1 VSWAE
6 PILHVDMDSFFVEV
20 ERLAAPELIGRPVA
34 VGGAGPR
41 GVIASASYEAR
52 AHGARSAQP
61 TAIARRLC
69 PELIVVPADH
79 GRYAEVSEEVFAL
92 FRSITPLVEG
102 LSLDEAFLDVSGLRL
117 HHVSPV
123 EVAES
128 IRGAIRSELG
138 LPASVGVASVKFIA
152 KLASEAAKPDGIMH
166 VPTDEQLIFLH
177 ALPASAMWGVG
188 PATLAALE
196 RLGVETIGDIA
207 TLPENSLVNAV
218 GPAAGRQ
225 LHDLSQ
231 GRDGREV
238 TPDIA
243 AKSISVEETFEN
255 DLVGTELVETALLA
269 HAQRLS
275 GRLRRAGLRGRTIT
289 LKVRYPDFSTI
300 TRSQTTPMAVDGS
313 RQLFLIATELLSG
326 LGGPAEPVR
335 LLGLGASALEP
346 ADQPKQLDIDDN
358 AGWDSVE
365 RAIAG
370 VRERFGETALGPAR
384 LIVSK
389 KSKRPDPEP

>member
-1 VSWAE
+1 MSWAE

-52 AHGARSAQP
+52 SYGARSAQP

-79 GRYAEVSEEVFAL
+79 RRYAEVSEQVFAI
-92 FRSITPLVEG
+92 FRSVTPLVEG
-102 LSLDEAFLDVSGLRL
+102 LSLDEAFLDTSGLRL

-123 EVAES
+123 EVGES
-128 IRGAIRSELG
+128 LRATIRSELG

-152 KLASEAAKPDGIMH
+152 KLASEAAKPDGIRH
-166 VPTDEQLIFLH
+166 VPADEQLEFLH

-188 PATLAALE
+188 PATLAALA

-207 TLPENSLVNAV
+207 TLPESSLVNAV
-218 GPAAGRQ
+218 GPSAGRH
-225 LHDLSQ
+225 LHDLAK
-231 GRDGREV
+231 GRDDREV
-238 TPDIA
+238 VPDIS
-243 AKSISVEETFEN
+243 AKSISVEETFEV
-255 DLVGTELVETALLA
+255 DLVGSEVVQTALLA

-289 LKVRYPDFSTI
+289 LKVRYPDFSTL
-300 TRSQTTPMAVDGS
+300 TRSHTAATAVDGS
-313 RQLFLIATELLSG
+313 RQLFHIAVDLLSG
-326 LGGPAEPVR
+326 LGEPMCAVR

-346 ADQPKQLDIDDN
+346 ADGPRQLDIDDN
-358 AGWDSVE
+358 AAWDDVE
-365 RAIAG
+365 SAIAG
-370 VRERFGETALGPAR
+370 VRERFGESAVRPAR
-384 LIVSK
+384 LIGSEE
-389 KSKRPDPEP
+389 RQMPDHEP

>member
-1 VSWAE
+1 VSWTE

-52 AHGARSAQP
+52 AYGARSAQP

-117 HHVSPV
+117 HHSSPV
-123 EVAES
+123 EVGES
-128 IRGAIRSELG
+128 IRAAIRSELG

-152 KLASEAAKPDGIMH
+152 KLASEAAKPDGVRH
-166 VPTDEQLIFLH
+166 VPADEQLLFLH

-188 PATLAALE
+188 PATLAALA

-207 TLPENSLVNAV
+207 ALPEKLLVNAV

-231 GRDGREV
+231 GRDAREV

-243 AKSISVEETFEN
+243 AKSISVEETFEH

-300 TRSQTTPMAVDGS
+300 TRSHTTTMAVDGS
-313 RQLFLIATELLSG
+313 RQLFLIATELLTG
-326 LGGPAEPVR
+326 LGGLAEPVR

-346 ADQPKQLDIDDN
+346 ADRPKQLDIDDN

-365 RAIAG
+365 TAIAG

-384 LIVSK
+384 LIGSK